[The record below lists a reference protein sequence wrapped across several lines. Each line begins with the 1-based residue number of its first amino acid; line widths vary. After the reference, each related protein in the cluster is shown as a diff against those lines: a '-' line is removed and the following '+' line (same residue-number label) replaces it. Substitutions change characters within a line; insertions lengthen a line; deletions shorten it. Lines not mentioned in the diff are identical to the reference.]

1 MINTGDKL
9 ICTKGNHFY
18 VEGDTYTVGRF
29 VNDKYF
35 EVMPGKNEERW
46 YASITENGVYVSF
59 EDIPFDYSNAWFE
72 TVQDKSEDWLENY
85 TGNGSVDAQM
95 YYCLNERIVYI

>member
-35 EVMPGKNEERW
+35 EVMTGKNEERW

-59 EDIPFDYSNAWFE
+59 EDMPFDYSNAWFE

-85 TGNGSVDAQM
+85 TGTGSVDAQM

>member
-1 MINTGDKL
+1 MINT
-9 ICTKGNHFY
+9 
-18 VEGDTYTVGRF
+18 GDTYTVGRF

-35 EVMPGKNEERW
+35 EVMTGKNEERW

-59 EDIPFDYSNAWFE
+59 DDTPFDYSNAWFE

-85 TGNGSVDAQM
+85 TGTGSVDA
-95 YYCLNERIVYI
+95 